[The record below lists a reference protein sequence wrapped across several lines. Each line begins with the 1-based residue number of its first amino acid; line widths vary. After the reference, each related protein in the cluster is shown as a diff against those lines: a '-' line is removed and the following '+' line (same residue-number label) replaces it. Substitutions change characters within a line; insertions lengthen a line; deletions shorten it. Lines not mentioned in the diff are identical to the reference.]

1 MRKIL
6 VLLAAVAVFTISVGA
21 TPPTH
26 VTGTFAVVTA
36 APTDTRTA
44 GGNTFTTLERTASL
58 SGTFTGTAT
67 DTVEVVMHANGA
79 TSVHGV
85 GTCIC
90 TIEGVAGTF
99 EYRFQASGTFP
110 TDLSGQFVV
119 GHGTDGLEGLHAQG
133 TFAGSFFVAALDGR
147 YHFN

>member
-21 TPPTH
+21 TPPTD

-36 APTDTRTA
+36 VQTDTRTA

-99 EYRFQASGTFP
+99 EYRFQASGTEQTGSKVFTP
-110 TDLSGQFVV
+110 KGRSPVRSLCRPSTA
-119 GHGTDGLEGLHAQG
+119 GT
-133 TFAGSFFVAALDGR
+133 TSTSP
-147 YHFN
+147 